1 MAIILPVSD
10 LRNYNKVLE
19 NVSENTPVYLT
30 VNGRGKYVIRDIKE
44 DEEYEKAKAAL
55 VLLMEL
61 QAGRDS
67 GFERGYHTLEEVKE
81 LISKKNL

>member
-1 MAIILPVSD
+1 MATILPVSD

-44 DEEYEKAKAAL
+44 DEEYEKAKAMV

-61 QAGRDS
+61 QKGRDS
-67 GFERGYHTLEEVKE
+67 GIAKGYHTSEEVRD
-81 LISKKNL
+81 LINKKGL